1 MYIIVSFL
9 LSLIFG
15 LASYPLILDFCQRKG
30 FYDIPNERKV
40 HPPTHSPLG
49 WYNIRAEYA
58 DCFLNNHA
66 GDESVLG

>member
-40 HPPTHSPLG
+40 HPQPIPLG
-49 WYNIRAEYA
+49 GYNIRAEYA
-58 DCFLNNHA
+58 DCFLNSHA